1 MKKISRADLRGKPL
15 NFDCRRARTTRG
27 EYGKKDYRVFC
38 YGLYRERTEEI
49 REECLNCKAYVMNA
63 EHLEKEREGK

>member
-1 MKKISRADLRGKPL
+1 MKKISRAKLRGKPL
-15 NFDCRRARTTRG
+15 NFDCRRARTTQC

-38 YGLYRERTEEI
+38 YGLYQDRMEEI

-63 EHLEKEREGK
+63 EPLGKE